1 MPALRW
7 STPAPT
13 RPSSDC
19 RDALSSSRATRTLLQ
34 SCVDSRA
41 RPRLARASVSL
52 VPFSVGLA
60 LMDAQ
65 VFVPAVLSAQAVA
78 LLPSVNF
85 PYITGSPPVKP
96 GQGEVPRDYLRVPY
110 VTVPCTTLSCL
121 TPEGSQEALLVPA
134 QPSVLSLGSVAA
146 AKYSLDSVTPQNREG
161 LGSRTVS

>member
-7 STPAPT
+7 STPTPT

-19 RDALSSSRATRTLLQ
+19 RDALFSSRATRTLLQ

-41 RPRLARASVSL
+41 RPHLARASVSL

-85 PYITGSPPVKP
+85 P
-96 GQGEVPRDYLRVPY
+96 
-110 VTVPCTTLSCL
+110 
-121 TPEGSQEALLVPA
+121 
-134 QPSVLSLGSVAA
+134 
-146 AKYSLDSVTPQNREG
+146 
-161 LGSRTVS
+161 

>member
-1 MPALRW
+1 MPFSPLGRHGLYCSPALIH
-7 STPAPT
+7 TH
-13 RPSSDC
+13 
-19 RDALSSSRATRTLLQ
+19 
-34 SCVDSRA
+34 V
-41 RPRLARASVSL
+41 LASPGPPCL

-134 QPSVLSLGSVAA
+134 QPSVLSLGSLAA